1 MNPLFSLCFLTKLN
15 TNLSPSWLDFL
26 VAPENLD
33 VNPLKND
40 DILCKSTKNSIY
52 LLDVVPAYQIEEDSR
67 DDYEDS
73 WFVMEKQL
81 EEKDGI
87 SINVSSEDS
96 IN

>member
-1 MNPLFSLCFLTKLN
+1 MDYITNDIDDLKEFL
-15 TNLSPSWLDFL
+15 
-26 VAPENLD
+26 
-33 VNPLKND
+33 LKND
-40 DILCKSTKNSIY
+40 DILCKSTKNSLY
-52 LLDVVPAYQIEEDSR
+52 LLDVVSAYQIEEDSR

>member
-1 MNPLFSLCFLTKLN
+1 MIFFVKP
-15 TNLSPSWLDFL
+15 
-26 VAPENLD
+26 
-33 VNPLKND
+33 
-40 DILCKSTKNSIY
+40 
-52 LLDVVPAYQIEEDSR
+52 QEDSR